1 LVDVPRLERP
11 PKPDFGDYST
21 NAALLLAPAL
31 GEPPRA
37 IAERL
42 GDALGSRLGPSV
54 DKVEIA
60 GPGFLN
66 LFMADGW
73 YLASVA
79 GLVAAG
85 DDYGQGEPEVRER
98 INVEFVSANPT
109 GPITVASGRHA
120 AYGDAL
126 SRIIE
131 FAGHEVEREYYVN
144 DHGSQV
150 GRFGE
155 SIQARARGE
164 EPPEDGYR
172 GPYVG
177 ELAERIEDA
186 ADADV
191 DELARRGVELMLEDV
206 RATLERFRV
215 SMDRFFSERSLHEAG
230 EIDGVIGL
238 LEDREH
244 VYPLDEAVWMRTTS
258 FGDDKDRVLMRS
270 TGEFTYYA
278 SDIAYHRDKLRR
290 GYDRAIAIWGA
301 DHHGHVKRMQAAWEA
316 IGGDPE
322 RLELVIMQLV
332 NLTERGKRVQMSKR
346 EGEFVTL
353 DDLLDDIGVDAAR
366 WFLLQRS
373 HDTTLDLDL
382 ELARRHT
389 QENPVYYVQY
399 AHARIAS
406 ILRRAGSERVE
417 TALDADLASSSEE
430 LHPSAR
436 NLIKRLLEFPVE
448 VSDAAGR
455 RAPHRLTAYAHET
468 AQEFSAFYRDCK
480 VIGAAEEGG
489 DEDLRIAICV
499 LAKRVLARSLE
510 LLGVEAP
517 EEM

>member
-1 LVDVPRLERP
+1 
-11 PKPDFGDYST
+11 
-21 NAALLLAPAL
+21 
-31 GEPPRA
+31 
-37 IAERL
+37 
-42 GDALGSRLGPSV
+42 
-54 DKVEIA
+54 
-60 GPGFLN
+60 
-66 LFMADGW
+66 
-73 YLASVA
+73 
-79 GLVAAG
+79 
-85 DDYGQGEPEVRER
+85 
-98 INVEFVSANPT
+98 
-109 GPITVASGRHA
+109 
-120 AYGDAL
+120 
-126 SRIIE
+126 
-131 FAGHEVEREYYVN
+131 
-144 DHGSQV
+144 
-150 GRFGE
+150 
-155 SIQARARGE
+155 
-164 EPPEDGYR
+164 
-172 GPYVG
+172 
-177 ELAERIEDA
+177 
-186 ADADV
+186 
-191 DELARRGVELMLEDV
+191 MLEDV

-230 EIDGVIGL
+230 EIDAVIGL

-332 NLTERGKRVQMSKR
+332 NSPSGKRVQMSKR

-417 TALDADLASSSEE
+417 TALDADLVELRGAASVGAQPDQAPARVPRRGERRGRAPRSAPPDRLRARDRAGVLGLLSR
-430 LHPSAR
+430 LQGDRRGRGGRRRGPSDRDLRAGKAR
-436 NLIKRLLEFPVE
+436 DRTLARPARGRGAGGDV
-448 VSDAAGR
+448 AGR
-455 RAPHRLTAYAHET
+455 P
-468 AQEFSAFYRDCK
+468 
-480 VIGAAEEGG
+480 
-489 DEDLRIAICV
+489 
-499 LAKRVLARSLE
+499 ARCPRRS
-510 LLGVEAP
+510 
-517 EEM
+517 